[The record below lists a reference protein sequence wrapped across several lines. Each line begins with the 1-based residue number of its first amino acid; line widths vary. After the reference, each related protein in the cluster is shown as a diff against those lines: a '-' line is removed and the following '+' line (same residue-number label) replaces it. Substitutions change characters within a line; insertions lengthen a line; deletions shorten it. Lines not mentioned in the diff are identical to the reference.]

1 MKSKRSFKSP
11 WYSNWIAL
19 IQNLHTKPSESPKY
33 IIKNQQSF
41 YHLTSKDMKLNFST
55 EQELIFIIGCL
66 RWEKLWN
73 HITIILLLLF
83 KENITSIKVK
93 SRFVTKDTIS
103 YDREDNPSY
112 NLMQFFSIT
121 CVFVLI
127 FWNKDLA
134 VLLITH
140 DCTEKTLSSR
150 YRPANC
156 RSAMGQKWYFFNLP
170 LSLWNGR
177 FVGGPSSPY
186 LSLSYSS
193 TISLKTFSFGKRS
206 NNKGKRRH

>member
-1 MKSKRSFKSP
+1 M
-11 WYSNWIAL
+11 

-103 YDREDNPSY
+103 YHREDNPIY
-112 NLMQFFSIT
+112 NLIHFFFYHVCFCFNFLKQGS
-121 CVFVLI
+121 
-127 FWNKDLA
+127 
-134 VLLITH
+134 
-140 DCTEKTLSSR
+140 
-150 YRPANC
+150 C
-156 RSAMGQKWYFFNLP
+156 RSIKNWRLYRKKNWAADIARQIVGRQWDKNDISSIYRWLYEMVDSFEDLRVHLSLP
-170 LSLWNGR
+170 LLLYN
-177 FVGGPSSPY
+177 
-186 LSLSYSS
+186 
-193 TISLKTFSFGKRS
+193 
-206 NNKGKRRH
+206 